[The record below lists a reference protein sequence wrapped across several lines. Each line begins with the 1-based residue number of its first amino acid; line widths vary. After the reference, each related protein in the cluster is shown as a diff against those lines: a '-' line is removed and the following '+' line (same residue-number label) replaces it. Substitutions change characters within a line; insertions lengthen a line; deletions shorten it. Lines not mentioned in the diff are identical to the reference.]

1 MTGALEVKAYGERFG
16 VLYVP
21 LLVERNEGETV
32 AVCGNGV
39 SKRKVAKAI
48 KRVNLDH
55 VVPGTPYN
63 LRETVKQILQE
74 ERLL

>member
-1 MTGALEVKAYGERFG
+1 MTGSLEVKAYGERFG

-21 LLVERNEGETV
+21 LLVEREDGQTV

-39 SKRKVAKAI
+39 GKRKVAKAI
-48 KRVNLDH
+48 KRVNLEKI
-55 VVPGTPYN
+55 VPGTPQK
-63 LRETVKQILQE
+63 LREVVTKILEE